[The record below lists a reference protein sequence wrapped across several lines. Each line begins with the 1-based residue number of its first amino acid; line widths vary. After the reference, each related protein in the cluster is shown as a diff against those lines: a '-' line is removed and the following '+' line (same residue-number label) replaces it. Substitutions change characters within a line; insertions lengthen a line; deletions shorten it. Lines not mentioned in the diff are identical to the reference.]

1 MPGPTHE
8 PRPELIALGTV
19 IRQKREAR
27 GWLPE
32 RLASEAGVSRVTI
45 LNVERGNYS
54 TGIGTMIDVARA
66 LGVRLAQLLDEAG
79 VDPRGD
85 D

>member
-1 MPGPTHE
+1 M
-8 PRPELIALGTV
+8 
-19 IRQKREAR
+19 
-27 GWLPE
+27 
-32 RLASEAGVSRVTI
+32 TI

-66 LGVRLAQLLDEAG
+66 LGIRLAQLLDETG

>member
-1 MPGPTHE
+1 VPGPYHD

-19 IRQKREAR
+19 IRQRREAKH
-27 GWLPE
+27 WLPE

-45 LNVERGNYS
+45 VNIERGSYS

-79 VDPRGD
+79 VDSASD
-85 D
+85 E